1 MTSEINNFSS
11 SKSSSAAPSKTE
23 KVVVHVR
30 LRPFSNEELSKI
42 SKGKGNSCAVE
53 VFDPASRHVQVRRDH
68 EKKNFYFD
76 SLFDQESVQE
86 QIYAEAGHR
95 VVESVLAGFNG
106 TIFAYGQ
113 TGTGKTHTMI
123 GDCNVKSENRGI
135 VTRALEHI
143 FETAEAEKEENS
155 YEIYLA
161 FIQIYMEM
169 IQVCIVKAHSY
180 IRIFSS
186 QTTKK

>member
-1 MTSEINNFSS
+1 MDKNYNQILLF
-11 SKSSSAAPSKTE
+11 KPD
-23 KVVVHVR
+23 
-30 LRPFSNEELSKI
+30 SNEIPKTFAYD
-42 SKGKGNSCAVE
+42 AVYGE
-53 VFDPASRHVQVRRDH
+53 ESQQQTVYDESAF
-68 EKKNFYFD
+68 
-76 SLFDQESVQE
+76 SL
-86 QIYAEAGHR
+86 
-95 VVESVLAGFNG
+95 VESVLEGYNG